1 MKPTLIKIAA
11 SSLAMGFAMVGYS
24 PVANSSTVAESD
36 SRDERDAARDAA
48 EAREALSKDRAE
60 RAVRHAERAVEKM
73 PRSAEYRHLLGRAY
87 LADGRFDSA
96 ETSFQDAL
104 TIDPDLT
111 RTAFNLALAQIAQ
124 GNSADALAELT
135 DLEGRMGA
143 SDLGLAIALAG
154 NRERAIEILQQA
166 ARANGGDP
174 KARQNLALA
183 YALDGRWAEARITA
197 AQDVSMAQ
205 LDQRMQEWIRFAQP
219 ENSWDQISSLLGV
232 EAETSDPG
240 QPQRLALAPI
250 QAETMTAEYQP
261 AEAFAPVETDPV
273 VAFTAPAETGV
284 TVAAATPIVSEVDV
298 PAFIPADPTPVRIA
312 PTPPRVAGDYAPPR
326 EIAFIVEE
334 ENEAIEMASTAPVA
348 FPPAPPPAP
357 APVAAPVAMTAPES
371 ADPEPVRRSSDGR
384 FMVQIGA
391 FARQSN
397 VDVAW
402 NRAVRRYGE
411 LASYEPSRTTLER
424 SRTLYRLSFGGFH
437 TRGDADRMCRTLKGR
452 GVDCFVRARAGDAPL
467 RIAARSGSG
476 LAALR

>member
-11 SSLAMGFAMVGYS
+11 SSLAMGIAMVGYS

-36 SRDERDAARDAA
+36 SREARDAARDAA
-48 EAREALSKDRAE
+48 EAREALTENRAE
-60 RAVRHAERAVEKM
+60 RAIRYAERAADKM

-87 LADGRFDSA
+87 LAEGRFGSA

-104 TIDPDLT
+104 TLDPDLT
-111 RTAFNLALAQIAQ
+111 RTAFNLALVQIAQ
-124 GNSADALAELT
+124 GNTADALAELT

-205 LDQRMQEWIRFAQP
+205 LDRRMQEWIRFAQP

-232 EAETSDPG
+232 EAEASDPG
-240 QPQRLALAPI
+240 QPQRLALAPT
-250 QAETMTAEYQP
+250 QTETMTAEYQP
-261 AEAFAPVETDPV
+261 AEAFAPVETNPV

-284 TVAAATPIVSEVDV
+284 AEVDV

-312 PTPPRVAGDYAPPR
+312 PTPARVAGDYAPPR

-334 ENEAIEMASTAPVA
+334 ESEDIEMASAAPVA

-357 APVAAPVAMTAPES
+357 APVAAPVAMTAPEP

-391 FARQSN
+391 FSRQSN

-402 NRAVRRYGE
+402 NRAIRRYGE

-476 LAALR
+476 LASLR